1 MDALRQRVPVQAPL
15 ALPLDRDDDLAVEHA
30 RRQQPAEGVHEVDV
44 VAELSE
50 EPVFLT
56 CSAATPQRARRFV
69 ATGQRVRPR

>member
-1 MDALRQRVPVQAPL
+1 VQEAESGWT
-15 ALPLDRDDDLAVEHA
+15 VEIVST
-30 RRQQPAEGVHEVDV
+30 EGVHEIDV